1 MYALL
6 KPMLIEYE
14 HQGTSLGLTLRA
26 NFLTGR
32 LREGGPAVELVG
44 LLVLSC
50 LAEAEAG
57 LLLPAVT
64 MRMVMTEQ
72 EAGMAGL

>member
-1 MYALL
+1 
-6 KPMLIEYE
+6 MLIEYE

-26 NFLTGR
+26 IFLTGR

-50 LAEAEAG
+50 LVGAEAG

-72 EAGMAGL
+72 EAGLAGL